1 MRTSRSCGGG
11 FRATRSAATISSP
24 TNALPRPQGPRAAE
38 ADAVTETKEDAGDE
52 AVAVAEAM
60 KDRSG
65 QARNFASAAARCAS
79 SSSTTRRSGMPCCG
93 YCCRTPGGTASGIPA
108 LGHYLYTDETKSV
121 GGALSAA
128 VFHSVHLHS
137 ELAHRVQAHPP
148 LARMCQAMC
157 AAIQSWSPRGRS
169 AALTT
174 VAMAETSQGHKRLMR
189 QAAKHH
195 PKSHDVRPDSSLA
208 PSGNEMRRAAPISS
222 IFLLLR

>member
-1 MRTSRSCGGG
+1 MRWRRWLDFETLAALTQTFSAKHCVLLNTSETRTRKHMMRTSRSCGGG

-24 TNALPRPQGPRAAE
+24 TNALPRPKGPRATE
-38 ADAVTETKEDAGDE
+38 ADAVTETKKAAGEE

-121 GGALSAA
+121 GGALGAA
-128 VFHSVHLHS
+128 VFHSLHLHS
-137 ELAHRVQAHPP
+137 ELTHRVQAHPP
-148 LARMCQAMC
+148 LAR
-157 AAIQSWSPRGRS
+157 
-169 AALTT
+169 T
-174 VAMAETSQGHKRLMR
+174 
-189 QAAKHH
+189 
-195 PKSHDVRPDSSLA
+195 
-208 PSGNEMRRAAPISS
+208 
-222 IFLLLR
+222 